1 MIAELEL
8 PPFVIPAVTTR
19 AKHANNELVVP
30 SAVGTPCRP
39 DNLRRDWRWALG
51 GRASGS
57 VTPGAFRK
65 AVATLL
71 QEELGAGVSR
81 DQLGHIGFGNLK
93 NYVER
98 ASRDPAAAGSVQR
111 LVST

>member
-39 DNLRRDWRWALG
+39 DNLRRDWRWAVG

-71 QEELGAGVSR
+71 SEELGAEAAR
-81 DQLGHIGFGNLK
+81 DQLGHTGFGNLK

-98 ASRDPAAAGSVQR
+98 ASRGPAAAGTVQR
-111 LVST
+111 LVSK